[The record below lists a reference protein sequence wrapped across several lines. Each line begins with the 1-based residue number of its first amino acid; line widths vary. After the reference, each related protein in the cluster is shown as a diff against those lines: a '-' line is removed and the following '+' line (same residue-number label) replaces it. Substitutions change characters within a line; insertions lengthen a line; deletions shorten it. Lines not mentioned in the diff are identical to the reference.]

1 MQLTIQPMT
10 RSGVMAIASWR
21 YPPPYDIYN
30 LTFPTSAADVQ
41 YFLDPAIAYHEIRDG
56 AGEIVGFCSFGADG
70 QVPGGDYRTAAL
82 DIGMGIHPDLTGQ
95 GLGHN
100 FGQAVIDFACSH
112 CAPTQLRVTIATFN
126 ARAQRVWQQLGFQP
140 VASFASVGNEMP
152 FTIFTLAF
160 NT

>member
-30 LTFPTSAADVQ
+30 LTFPPSAADVQ

-56 AGEIVGFCSFGADG
+56 AGELVGFCSFGADG

-95 GLGHN
+95 GLGHS

-112 CAPTQLRVTIATFN
+112 CAPAQLRVTIANFN
-126 ARAQRVWQQLGFQP
+126 LRAQRVWQRLGFQP
-140 VASFASVGNEMP
+140 VTSFAARVGDGLP
-152 FTIFTLAF
+152 FTIFTRAF
-160 NT
+160 